1 MNGFKIKEEW
11 IFRAAGIILL
21 LISIAYVFYS
31 LRFMVSGVRV
41 GFDTSL
47 IKVPDAV
54 KFNVE
59 EIDRLN
65 LR

>member
-11 IFRAAGIILL
+11 LFWAAGILL
-21 LISIAYVFYS
+21 FTLSALYVVYA

-54 KFNVE
+54 KFNLDQVDQLE
-59 EIDRLN
+59 